1 MKINMREREK
11 ERGLL
16 QEKERE
22 RKCYRNNRRRRRGQY
37 IPLCV
42 FQIQVPILSVEA
54 VEITGII
61 GKGET
66 V

>member
-22 RKCYRNNRRRRRGQY
+22 RKCYRNNRRRRGQY

-54 VEITGII
+54 VEITGIM